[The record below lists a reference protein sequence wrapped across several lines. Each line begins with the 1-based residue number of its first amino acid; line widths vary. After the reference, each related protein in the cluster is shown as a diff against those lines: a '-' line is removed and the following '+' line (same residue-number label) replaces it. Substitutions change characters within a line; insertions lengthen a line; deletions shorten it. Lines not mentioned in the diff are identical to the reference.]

1 MKTKSLIKLSILG
14 AVLSCS
20 TMALADVSMSDSHFL
35 QKAAQAGNFEV
46 KASEL
51 ALKKT
56 KNADVQAFAQ
66 HMVEDHKKAGEE
78 LKALA
83 DKKKVKVSAEP
94 SFTQKAS
101 LMLLEKKDGKNF
113 DSKYAEDVGVDAH
126 QSTVKLFEKAAQSAD
141 DPEIKDF
148 ASKTL
153 PTLNHHLEQAKTLD
167 DTVKKETK
175 G

>member
-14 AVLSCS
+14 AALSCS
-20 TMALADVSMSDSHFL
+20 TLALADVSMADSHFL

-46 KASEL
+46 KASEM

-56 KNADVQAFAQ
+56 KNADIQAFAQ

-83 DKKKVKVSAEP
+83 DKKNVKVSAEP

-101 LMLLEKKDGKNF
+101 LMMLEKRDGKNF
-113 DSKYAEDVGVDAH
+113 DSKYADDVGVDAH
-126 QSTVKLFEKAAQSAD
+126 KSAVSLFEKASESAD
-141 DPEIKDF
+141 DPEIKAF

-153 PTLNHHLEQAKTLD
+153 PTLKHHLDQAKALD
-167 DTVKKETK
+167 DSVKKEK
-175 G
+175 

>member
-1 MKTKSLIKLSILG
+1 MKTKSLIQLSILG
-14 AVLSCS
+14 AVLGCS
-20 TMALADVSMSDSHFL
+20 SLAMADVSMSDSHFL

-46 KASEL
+46 KASEM

-66 HMVEDHKKAGEE
+66 HMLDDHKKAGEE

-101 LMLLEKKDGKNF
+101 LMLLEKKEGKSF
-113 DSKYAEDVGVDAH
+113 DSKYSDDVGVDAH
-126 QSTVKLFEKAAQSAD
+126 ESTIKLFEKAAQSAD
-141 DPEIKDF
+141 DPEIKEF
-148 ASKTL
+148 ANKVL
-153 PTLNHHLEQAKTLD
+153 PTLNQHLSLAKTLD
-167 DTVKKETK
+167 ESVKKEK
-175 G
+175 

>member
-1 MKTKSLIKLSILG
+1 MKTKSLIKLSIFS
-14 AVLSCS
+14 AAISCAS
-20 TMALADVSMSDSHFL
+20 LAWADVSMADSHFL

-46 KASEL
+46 KASEM

-66 HMVEDHKKAGEE
+66 HMVDDHKKAGEE

-94 SFTQKAS
+94 SFTQKTS

-126 QSTVKLFEKAAQSAD
+126 ESTIKLFEKVAKSGD
-141 DPEIKDF
+141 DPEVKEF
-148 ASKTL
+148 ANKTL
-153 PTLNHHLEQAKTLD
+153 PTLNHHLEQAKALESS
-167 DTVKKETK
+167 VKKEK
-175 G
+175 